1 MPLSV
6 FLQIIINFQVTVG
19 PNEDY
24 VWKFQEVRNSTQSD
38 PNLTISTR
46 SDPNFTISTQSD
58 PNFSISN
65 ESDPNFRVPQLPMED
80 ISNTRSELVTKT
92 TPINDV
98 TQP

>member
-1 MPLSV
+1 MPLKFS

-38 PNLTISTR
+38 PNLTIS
-46 SDPNFTISTQSD
+46 NQSD

-80 ISNTRSELVTKT
+80 ISNTRSESVTKT
-92 TPINDV
+92 V
-98 TQP
+98 SS